1 MSRQFCLSDMLALA
15 DAPSL
20 GDYHSLSP
28 AFFLFTDSSFFSS
41 RAYLTLALLSTPV
54 LYSHEI
60 PSVYAIVLERLLR
73 YIREDR
79 LHDVTLDNY
88 SRNGDREKGNKL
100 M

>member
-1 MSRQFCLSDMLALA
+1 MLALA

-20 GDYHSLSP
+20 GDYSLSP
-28 AFFLFTDSSFFSS
+28 AFFLFTDSFFSS
-41 RAYLTLALLSTPV
+41 RAYLTLALLGTPV
-54 LYSHEI
+54 LCSHEI

-79 LHDVTLDNY
+79 LHDINLDNY
-88 SRNGDREKGNKL
+88 SRNGDMEKGSRL